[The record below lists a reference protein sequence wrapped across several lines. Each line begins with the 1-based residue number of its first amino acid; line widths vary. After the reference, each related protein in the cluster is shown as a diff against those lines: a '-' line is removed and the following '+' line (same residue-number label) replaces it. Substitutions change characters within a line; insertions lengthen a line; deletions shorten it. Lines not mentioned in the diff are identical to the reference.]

1 MKLTILWI
9 GLICILSAVL
19 RIIGLD
25 KTGGLWNDEYISW
38 YISYIPFGKSF
49 VDNIFAQCHMPFYY
63 LYLKFLMLFGQ
74 SDFYLRMTSVIPNIL
89 AIPVMYMV
97 GREKSRMT
105 GFLCALFASVSA
117 FLIYFSQEVRFYS
130 ILFLFSALSLYF
142 TLRIIKKANI
152 KNTIGFILF
161 NLLVIFTHTIGFV
174 YVFFDLLFVSI
185 KLFKLHKKI
194 ILSCCIFIFAG
205 CCAILPLII
214 KIFTTISFSQ
224 WWANFSIQR
233 IIQVFIDYFTPL
245 IFNITPI
252 ETFSGYKEYSALV
265 VIAFLIA
272 ITFLLTGFIK
282 KNCREINQV
291 GYIALFTFLVI
302 LTASYM
308 GKLVLETKYTI
319 EIYPIL
325 IFVLFSTITSFSKKR
340 IKIPVLL
347 IFFAIQIYFIFTP
360 EFSAIA
366 PREEGHK
373 YPAQLLQKAK
383 LKKNDF
389 IVLTYYPKNRF
400 GRYINFDKYN
410 VVEIHKGNFNE
421 YYTPKLSY
429 KDAVK
434 QGKDKYKSTF
444 FEATLPVGYFKGSK
458 LIYYINDNVY
468 KKMKKGQ
475 RVAFLFLDSV
485 SFLDETTFSSI
496 VTDKNNYFR
505 TPLLY
510 LVFSDIRNEIIKTM
524 PKNARNIRYEVLGAW
539 TVVSFSY

>member
-194 ILSCCIFIFAG
+194 ILSCWIFIFAG

-272 ITFLLTGFIK
+272 ITFLLTGFI
-282 KNCREINQV
+282 
-291 GYIALFTFLVI
+291 
-302 LTASYM
+302 
-308 GKLVLETKYTI
+308 
-319 EIYPIL
+319 
-325 IFVLFSTITSFSKKR
+325 
-340 IKIPVLL
+340 
-347 IFFAIQIYFIFTP
+347 
-360 EFSAIA
+360 
-366 PREEGHK
+366 
-373 YPAQLLQKAK
+373 
-383 LKKNDF
+383 
-389 IVLTYYPKNRF
+389 
-400 GRYINFDKYN
+400 
-410 VVEIHKGNFNE
+410 
-421 YYTPKLSY
+421 
-429 KDAVK
+429 
-434 QGKDKYKSTF
+434 
-444 FEATLPVGYFKGSK
+444 
-458 LIYYINDNVY
+458 
-468 KKMKKGQ
+468 
-475 RVAFLFLDSV
+475 
-485 SFLDETTFSSI
+485 
-496 VTDKNNYFR
+496 
-505 TPLLY
+505 
-510 LVFSDIRNEIIKTM
+510 
-524 PKNARNIRYEVLGAW
+524 
-539 TVVSFSY
+539 